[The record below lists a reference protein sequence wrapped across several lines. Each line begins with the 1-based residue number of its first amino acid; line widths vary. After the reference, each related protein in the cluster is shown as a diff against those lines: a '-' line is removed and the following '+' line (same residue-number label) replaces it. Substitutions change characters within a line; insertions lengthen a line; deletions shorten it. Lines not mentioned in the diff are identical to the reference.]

1 MDKTYTLKD
10 LKDICS
16 DIDTSKFT
24 FAVNFFKNNRT
35 IYYATGFQI
44 DEEHKRINFLSKI
57 QFEFI
62 DEFFKAFS
70 TDKYDDFEL
79 FCFDGNINDIFVEED
94 AWTYDATHEPIVHL
108 NHLS

>member
-1 MDKTYTLKD
+1 MAKTYTLKD
-10 LKDICS
+10 LKNICS
-16 DIDTSKFT
+16 DIDTSKFM

-62 DEFFKAFS
+62 DEFFKALSMNTNSPTFKLS
-70 TDKYDDFEL
+70 SAL
-79 FCFDGNINDIFVEED
+79 I
-94 AWTYDATHEPIVHL
+94 HL
-108 NHLS
+108 YL